1 MNLGAGYEQEARY
14 FEVGVRQSK
23 QLELQ
28 GKLAAMVRELF
39 QQQLR
44 HLHQKLMQAF
54 KGDLGG
60 SIMDKTQPFAQA
72 AEKQVCCTFVSCGWY

>member
-1 MNLGAGYEQEARY
+1 MILSAGYEQEARY

-23 QLELQ
+23 QQELQ
-28 GKLAAMVRELF
+28 GKLASMVRELF
-39 QQQLR
+39 QQQLT
-44 HLHQKLMQAF
+44 HLHHKLMQVF

-72 AEKQVCCTFVSCGWY
+72 ADK